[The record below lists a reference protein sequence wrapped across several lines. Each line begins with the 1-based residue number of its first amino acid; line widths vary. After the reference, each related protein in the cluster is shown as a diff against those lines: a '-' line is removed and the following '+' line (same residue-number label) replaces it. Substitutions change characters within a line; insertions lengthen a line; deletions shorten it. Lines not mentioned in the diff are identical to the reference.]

1 MARGYSPPV
10 ARGALAG
17 AAAAL
22 VWAASEPVLGRL
34 LGVRYSDLRLL
45 GATVTRGPLWPVAG
59 LTLHAAN
66 GAVFGSLFERV
77 GLRGPAAGLAA
88 AQLENLAL
96 WPGMAAVDRLHPD
109 RRSGAWPPLL
119 GSGSVFAYEVAT
131 HAIFGL
137 VLGALLRDDRG

>member
-1 MARGYSPPV
+1 M

-22 VWAASEPVLGRL
+22 VWAASEPVLGRVV
-34 LGVRYSDLRLL
+34 GVRYSDVRLL
-45 GATVTRGPLWPVAG
+45 GATVTRGRGWVLTG

-66 GAVFGSLFERV
+66 GALFGSLFSRA
-77 GLRGPAAGLAA
+77 GLRGPAAGVVA

-119 GSGSVFAYEVAT
+119 RNGRVFAYEVTT
-131 HAIFGL
+131 HAVFGL
-137 VLGALLRDDRG
+137 VLGTLLRDER